1 MTTFL
6 INQNTITEQR
16 AEESRRMALKLVTN
30 NHKREVDRCLEAWV
44 NRANQENTT
53 SQGAQQ

>member
-16 AEESRRMALKLVTN
+16 AEESRHMALKLINN
-30 NHKREVDRCLEAWV
+30 NHKREVDRCLQAWV
-44 NRANQENTT
+44 EKTNTH
-53 SQGAQQ
+53 SDQGDQK